1 LAVRRIPIVAIA
13 IASLL
18 TAGCGGDSKPEAAEQ
33 PRLTQREFVR
43 QGNKVCIDSDRR
55 VYRIGSLGPNPTGW
69 RDTSKAAKQGI
80 RDMLALRPPRAKRKQ
95 FDAMIAS
102 ARQLERSVT
111 EVYEGLRAD
120 NPGKA
125 RAAQARAVRADS
137 IVKRHA
143 HGLGLTFCEQLLT
156 NWPA

>member
-13 IASLL
+13 VASLL

-69 RDTSKAAKQGI
+69 RQTSEAAKQGI
-80 RDMLALRPPRAKRKQ
+80 RDMLELRPPLAKQKQ

-102 ARQLERSVT
+102 ARQLERAIT
-111 EVYEGLRAD
+111 EVYKGLLAD
-120 NPGKA
+120 NPVKA

-137 IVKRHA
+137 IVKRQA